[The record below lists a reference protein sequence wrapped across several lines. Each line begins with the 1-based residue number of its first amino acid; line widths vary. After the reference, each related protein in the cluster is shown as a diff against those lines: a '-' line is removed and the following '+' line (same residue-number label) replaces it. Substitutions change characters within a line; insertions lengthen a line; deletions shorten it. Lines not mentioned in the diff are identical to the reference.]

1 MNGKTRET
9 GAVSSMKDI
18 KQAIS
23 VARKVMEKTHH
34 SMIVGRDAT
43 NFALKVGFNKTNL
56 RTERSEGIWQNW
68 LRNGRKPNFWK
79 ENQSPKDPLIG
90 HDTIGQVA
98 LDSFKDIACG
108 TSTNGATFKIPGRV
122 GDSSLVGSGAYCE
135 NGVGGAAATGDGDVT
150 FLPI

>member
-23 VARKVMEKTHH
+23 VARKVMERTYH

-43 NFALKVGFNKTNL
+43 NFALRVGFNKTNL
-56 RTERSEGIWQNW
+56 RTERSDEIWRNW
-68 LRNGRKPNFWK
+68 VRNGRKPNFWK
-79 ENQSPKDPLIG
+79 NSNSNKYIG

-98 LDSFKDIACG
+98 IDSFNDIACG
-108 TSTNGATFKIPGRV
+108 TSTNGASFKIPGRV

-135 NGVGGAAATGDGDVT
+135 NGIGGAAATGDGDVKST
-150 FLPI
+150 FF